1 MSSQG
6 AVLRRGCGAPAA
18 AGAAAGEASR
28 RACGKAGAGA
38 RREGALRMHVM
49 FNTTSRAVRMRY
61 VGSVHELLDIE
72 QSVAE

>member
-1 MSSQG
+1 
-6 AVLRRGCGAPAA
+6 
-18 AGAAAGEASR
+18 
-28 RACGKAGAGA
+28 
-38 RREGALRMHVM
+38 MHVM